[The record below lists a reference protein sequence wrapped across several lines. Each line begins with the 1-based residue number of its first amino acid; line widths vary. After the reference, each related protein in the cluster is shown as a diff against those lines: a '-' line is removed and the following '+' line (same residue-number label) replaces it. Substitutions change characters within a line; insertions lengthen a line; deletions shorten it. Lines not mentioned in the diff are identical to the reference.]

1 MYISSVRVC
10 VSGEVQYVHAYVHTY
25 IRTYNG
31 GPKWRKINICMVCT
45 SMYKERG
52 G

>member
-10 VSGEVQYVHAYVHTY
+10 VSGEVQYVHACVHTH
-25 IRTYNG
+25 G
-31 GPKWRKINICMVCT
+31 GPKWRKINICMVCI